1 MTWQDSQLRPGGR
14 APADAGGQM
23 PRKVPSIQSSW
34 LPPSGTRVPEAEAI
48 AAADPHGTSWALP
61 LTLSGPARPAAPA
74 AARAPPGPAARTAQ
88 RAGGR
93 PPPPTLPRSGW
104 AIGRPRQRERRLPGR
119 QRQGRNAP
127 ACLARPPPAT
137 RRPQFPQP
145 LPDPIP
151 LRAPPL
157 GTGPAESRG
166 EAVVRRGRR
175 GGGGRH
181 HVCPPLPEAGC
192 QRTKRGGGA
201 GGAGT
206 QAHPADPRGISGAR
220 SPGNPAP

>member
-1 MTWQDSQLRPGGR
+1 MTWQNSQLRPGGR

-23 PRKVPSIQSSW
+23 PRAEVPSIQSSW
-34 LPPSGTRVPEAEAI
+34 LPPLATRVPEAEAI

-61 LTLSGPARPAAPA
+61 LTLSEPAKPAAPA

-104 AIGRPRQRERRLPGR
+104 AVRRPRQRQRRLPGR

-145 LPDPIP
+145 WPDPIP
-151 LRAPPL
+151 LQGRRSAPARRRAAGRPWCAGADEGAAAATMSARPSQKRGASGQSAAAARAERGPRPTPP
-157 GTGPAESRG
+157 TPAE
-166 EAVVRRGRR
+166 
-175 GGGGRH
+175 
-181 HVCPPLPEAGC
+181 
-192 QRTKRGGGA
+192 
-201 GGAGT
+201 
-206 QAHPADPRGISGAR
+206 
-220 SPGNPAP
+220 

>member
-151 LRAPPL
+151 LRARRSGLARRRAAGRPWCAGADEGAAAATMSARPSQKRGASGQSAAAARAERGPRPTPP
-157 GTGPAESRG
+157 TPAE
-166 EAVVRRGRR
+166 
-175 GGGGRH
+175 
-181 HVCPPLPEAGC
+181 
-192 QRTKRGGGA
+192 
-201 GGAGT
+201 
-206 QAHPADPRGISGAR
+206 
-220 SPGNPAP
+220 